1 MHVFMTLWQRSS
13 SYNSSV
19 VKGKD
24 KGGKIMSTLFFGDC
38 LHLISIVD
46 AVEVLEAFKRIPD
59 EFRDYTFFGSDDRWL
74 YIKSGNPKL
83 CENCLGYDG
92 EVFYG
97 DSLDLSFRICELL
110 MRTRLTP
117 MSIRIVN
124 AF

>member
-1 MHVFMTLWQRSS
+1 MR
-13 SYNSSV
+13 
-19 VKGKD
+19 
-24 KGGKIMSTLFFGDC
+24 STLSVADC
-38 LHLISIVD
+38 LQLISIVD

-59 EFRDYTFFGSDDRWL
+59 EFRGFTFFGSDDRWL

-97 DSLDLSFRICELL
+97 DSLAPSFHICELL

-117 MSIRIVN
+117 MSIRIVSV
-124 AF
+124 F